1 MQETDN
7 AILKIE
13 NLTKSFY
20 ALVAVNNVAFHVNR
34 GEILGIIGPNGSGK
48 TTLFNCITGVYKPDT
63 GSILYEGKN
72 LSGRSIYYIA
82 KQGIRRTFQTIRL
95 FKDMSVAENIY
106 SGFYTHAKQ
115 NVFHAIT
122 HLGKYAKD
130 ETEVWTKVKETAEF
144 FGIQKYLR
152 HRAMD
157 LPYGVQ
163 RKVEVAR
170 AFISNP
176 KIIIL
181 DEPAAGMN
189 DTEKEGL
196 SLMISQISASGV
208 TVLMIE
214 HDMNVLMNLSER
226 VIVLNNGCL
235 VTCGL
240 PQEVQ
245 SNPEVIKAYMG
256 ADEGEL

>member
-1 MQETDN
+1 MQDDSI
-7 AILKIE
+7 ILEIE
-13 NLTKSFY
+13 ELTKTFY
-20 ALVAVNNVAFHVNR
+20 ALVAVDKVSFQVRR
-34 GEILGIIGPNGSGK
+34 GQILGIIGPNGSGK
-48 TTLFNCITGVYKPDT
+48 TTLFNCITGVYKPDA
-63 GSILYEGKN
+63 GRIIYEGEN
-72 LSGRSIYYIA
+72 LAGLSVYNIA
-82 KQGIRRTFQTIRL
+82 KRGIRRTFQTIRL

-106 SGFYTHAKQ
+106 SGYYTHAKQ
-115 NVFHAIT
+115 NTFHALT
-122 HLGKYAKD
+122 HLGRYKQD
-130 ETEVWTKVKETAEF
+130 EYEVWAKVKEAAEF
-144 FGIQKYLR
+144 FEISKYLR
-152 HRAMD
+152 HKAMD

-170 AFISNP
+170 AFISEP

-189 DTEKEGL
+189 DTEKAGL
-196 SLMISQISASGV
+196 TSMISKISARGV

-226 VIVLNNGCL
+226 VIVLNNGGL

-256 ADEGEL
+256 ADEGEF

>member
-1 MQETDN
+1 MQDSN
-7 AILKIE
+7 IILEIE
-13 NLTKSFY
+13 NLTKTFY
-20 ALVAVNNVAFHVNR
+20 ALVAVNNVSFQVNR

-48 TTLFNCITGVYKPDT
+48 TTLFNCITGVYKPDA
-63 GSILYEGKN
+63 GKITYKGEN
-72 LSGRSIYYIA
+72 IAGRSVYDIA
-82 KQGIRRTFQTIRL
+82 KMGIRRTFQTIRL

-106 SGFYTHAKQ
+106 SGYYTHAKQ
-115 NVFHAIT
+115 NVFHALT
-122 HLGKYAKD
+122 HLGSYNKD
-130 ETEVWTKVKETAEF
+130 ETEVWTKVKEAAEF
-144 FGIQKYLR
+144 FEIQKYLR
-152 HRAMD
+152 LKAMD

-189 DTEKEGL
+189 DTEKVGL
-196 SLMISQISASGV
+196 SAMIAKISASGV

-226 VIVLNNGCL
+226 VIVLNNGGL

-245 SNPEVIKAYMG
+245 NNPEVINAYMG
-256 ADEGEL
+256 ADVR